1 MIKMTFG
8 GAYKSIMRLVGDFE
22 LVDVDQ
28 FEKKVIAHG
37 DAEERFG
44 SFLEASES
52 GNYIF
57 QFLMEDTTIDEVI
70 RKMCDTFDAPEADIR
85 EDVNTIVDG
94 LRALGYLD
102 E

>member
-1 MIKMTFG
+1 
-8 GAYKSIMRLVGDFE
+8 MRLKGDFE
-22 LVDVDQ
+22 LIDVDQ
-28 FEKKVIAHG
+28 FEKKVVAHG
-37 DAEERFG
+37 AAGERFG

-57 QFLMEDTTIDEVI
+57 QFLMEDTTVDEVVK
-70 RKMCDTFDAPEADIR
+70 KMCDTFEAPEADIR

-94 LRALGYLD
+94 LRTMGFLD